1 MQFGPG
7 DGSRSRQD
15 YVRAGDG
22 AESRNELVHLNYWFE
37 PGPDSSQRKLSP
49 YAPCPYEALPAG
61 RMLNVYNAHG
71 APGAAQMLPSEL
83 LLKTVGSETA
93 FQRLNGAALPA
104 RRLQHC
110 VHFQG
115 RRMCTLGSDCHFVH
129 SKVPPLPLP
138 GVVATQAAATW
149 AADHGIP
156 EQPTPVP
163 MPLPMPMPHYYAA
176 PYVPMPYVAALPP
189 AAPYGYVLCPDP
201 NASAVGGPDAP
212 YGYVL
217 VADPNAPP
225 PETAKTLSKKD
236 VADLREAADGEVQSE
251 LLANATL
258 REKNRG
264 SRVPL
269 IEEASQITIMSAPT
283 SPSAAPPSIAPPS
296 FEPPSTATVTAHLS
310 VVEELHLRAQRAAEQ
325 ARQAAAAADEASA
338 KAAVLREST
347 SVATSESPTPPGR
360 LPPPTPI
367 G

>member
-1 MQFGPG
+1 MSPG
-7 DGSRSRQD
+7 
-15 YVRAGDG
+15 
-22 AESRNELVHLNYWFE
+22 ESRNDRVHINYWVE

-138 GVVATQAAATW
+138 GVVAAQAAATW

-163 MPLPMPMPHYYAA
+163 MPLPMPMPTWRT
-176 PYVPMPYVAALPP
+176 
-189 AAPYGYVLCPDP
+189 
-201 NASAVGGPDAP
+201 SAKRPTGKCNRSCWRTQRCGRSTV
-212 YGYVL
+212 
-217 VADPNAPP
+217 
-225 PETAKTLSKKD
+225 
-236 VADLREAADGEVQSE
+236 EAACRS
-251 LLANATL
+251 
-258 REKNRG
+258 
-264 SRVPL
+264 SRKHRK
-269 IEEASQITIMSAPT
+269 SRS
-283 SPSAAPPSIAPPS
+283 
-296 FEPPSTATVTAHLS
+296 
-310 VVEELHLRAQRAAEQ
+310 
-325 ARQAAAAADEASA
+325 
-338 KAAVLREST
+338 
-347 SVATSESPTPPGR
+347 
-360 LPPPTPI
+360 
-367 G
+367 